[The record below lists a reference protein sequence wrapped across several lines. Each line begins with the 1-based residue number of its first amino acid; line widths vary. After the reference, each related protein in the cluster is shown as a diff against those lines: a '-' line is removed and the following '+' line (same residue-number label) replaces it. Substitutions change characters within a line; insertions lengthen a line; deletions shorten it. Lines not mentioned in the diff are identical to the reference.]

1 MSSID
6 AEFWNGGAA
15 SAAQIDHVFA
25 RYHSPHLGKGT
36 VIVQMAVSENINP
49 LILAAL
55 IQENARF
62 GNAHGGLKPEN
73 IANPF
78 AIHFN
83 EDAKGIRKLR
93 LRNGQMATF
102 EQSLAEAI
110 RLLKLCRKSPTPLN
124 EAARYFAGDE
134 QFTWTLRI
142 SRFYDL
148 QKQRL

>member
-15 SAAQIDHVFA
+15 SAAQIDYLFA
-25 RYHSPHLGKGT
+25 RYRSPYVGKGAL
-36 VIVQMAVSENINP
+36 IAHLAVSESINP
-49 LILAAL
+49 LILLAI
-55 IQENARF
+55 IQENSRF
-62 GNAHGGLKPEN
+62 GNAPGLKPEN

-110 RLLKLCRKSPTPLN
+110 RLLKLCRNSPTPLH
-124 EAARYFAGDE
+124 EAARYFAGE
-134 QFTWTLRI
+134 GQFTWALRI
-142 SRFYDL
+142 SRFYAL